1 MDGCA
6 NWAEEVFGDADL
18 GDSRRT
24 RRLVRMAAEASRK
37 PSGKIS
43 EVYDN
48 AAERQGAYDFIESEH
63 TDAAGMV
70 EAMSASTARACAEH
84 AWVYVPLDGTSIK
97 LWDGTDGRKDF
108 GSIGTY
114 QNGATGLK
122 LNNALAVS
130 PDGVPLGVA
139 SQIWWSRPRHKP
151 YEGKPRHSSTKRV
164 ANKETRHIIACIDQ
178 VTRSLATHA
187 PGTRAWFQMDRGCD
201 GQYVLLHLA
210 ASGHFFT
217 VRSHSMRRTLTARG
231 RKIWLKEALRKESI
245 LGRFSLE
252 LPETESRGA
261 RRATVVLRSRRV
273 VLRMRDKWL
282 RKQFELPIN
291 VVLVQEL
298 SNRRDR
304 VEWVLLTNQP
314 TTTYAQAMA
323 VVRGYTLRWR
333 IEEFHKTLK
342 TGACNVEEL
351 QLRSTERVI
360 RWATILSAVAAR
372 IERLK
377 HLSRTTPDL
386 PATEELTRSELIALV
401 LLKRRRKKANEVIP
415 DHPTISDA
423 TRWIAELGG
432 YTGKSSGGPPGTI
445 TIGRGLERLAAATEL
460 VEDIKQMR

>member
-164 ANKETRHIIACIDQ
+164 ANKETRHIIACIEQ

-187 PGTRAWFQMDRGCD
+187 PGTRAWFQMDRG
-201 GQYVLLHLA
+201 
-210 ASGHFFT
+210 
-217 VRSHSMRRTLTARG
+217 
-231 RKIWLKEALRKESI
+231 
-245 LGRFSLE
+245 
-252 LPETESRGA
+252 
-261 RRATVVLRSRRV
+261 
-273 VLRMRDKWL
+273 
-282 RKQFELPIN
+282 
-291 VVLVQEL
+291 
-298 SNRRDR
+298 
-304 VEWVLLTNQP
+304 
-314 TTTYAQAMA
+314 
-323 VVRGYTLRWR
+323 
-333 IEEFHKTLK
+333 
-342 TGACNVEEL
+342 
-351 QLRSTERVI
+351 
-360 RWATILSAVAAR
+360 
-372 IERLK
+372 
-377 HLSRTTPDL
+377 
-386 PATEELTRSELIALV
+386 
-401 LLKRRRKKANEVIP
+401 
-415 DHPTISDA
+415 
-423 TRWIAELGG
+423 
-432 YTGKSSGGPPGTI
+432 
-445 TIGRGLERLAAATEL
+445 
-460 VEDIKQMR
+460 